1 MIGVTGASGLIG
13 RHLLALL
20 ARNGH
25 AVTATSRCR
34 PEADV
39 AWYPSELAEWRH
51 PDQLDGLFAHADAVV
66 HLGAALPGADA
77 AALMDVNLR
86 ATLVLG
92 QWAASRDKPLIFL
105 SSGSVYGETTEPV
118 DEDAPM
124 SVRPLG
130 GLYGLSKQLA
140 EQALAHLAAQGLLR
154 TVIRPTAVYGW
165 GMPGGKLVADFL
177 ARARAGDVLEVA
189 PPAADSVNLVHA
201 FDVARAVAAV
211 LEAPSSGVFNVAG
224 PGQVS
229 VGDLARACV
238 RVAGSGSVR
247 ELEGEAGRP
256 PVDRFRLK
264 GSRAAAALGYTPR
277 VGLEEGLGLMLH
289 QACLPE
295 GGLP

>member
-25 AVTATSRCR
+25 TVIATSRRR

-39 AWYPSELAEWRH
+39 AWHPSDLAEWRD
-51 PDQLDGLFAHADAVV
+51 PGQLDALFAHVDAVV
-66 HLGAALPGADA
+66 HLGAALPGADIA
-77 AALMDVNLR
+77 GLMDVNLR

-92 QWAASRDKPLIFL
+92 QWAASRGKHLVFL
-105 SSGSVYGETTEPV
+105 SSGSIYGETTEPV

-124 SVRPLG
+124 STKPLG

-140 EQALAHLAAQGLLR
+140 EQSLAHLAAQGLNR

-165 GMPGGKLVADFL
+165 GMPSDKLVAAFL
-177 ARARAGDVLEVA
+177 ARAQAGSGIEVA
-189 PPAADSVNLVHA
+189 PPAADNVNLVHA
-201 FDVARAVAAV
+201 CDVAGAILAA
-211 LEAPSSGVFNVAG
+211 LKAAQSGTFNVAG
-224 PGQVS
+224 PAQVS
-229 VGDLARACV
+229 MGELARACV
-238 RVAGSGSVR
+238 RAAGSGLVR

-256 PVDRFRLK
+256 PVGRFQLK

-277 VGLEEGLGLMLH
+277 IGLDEGLGLMLH

-295 GGLP
+295 ERLS